1 MNYKEIGKRI
11 RELRTST
18 KTSKEALSGY
28 LGISEL
34 DLENIENGE
43 IDSLSSDI
51 VEKLSILYLCPPDY
65 ILLEEDEIKHK
76 VNFDFSKHDSK
87 GLANIVKV
95 FTIIKN
101 QIEMELLQS
110 LNESRDCKGGFC
122 EEPEVIIEKK
132 KNELLQKAKEWRL
145 ANH

>member
-11 RELRTST
+11 QELRTNT

-34 DLENIENGE
+34 DLENIENGKVN
-43 IDSLSSDI
+43 SLSSDI
-51 VEKLSILYLCPPDY
+51 VEKLSILYLCPPNY
-65 ILLEEDEIKHK
+65 ILLEEDELKHK
-76 VNFDFSKHDSK
+76 ANLDFSKHDSK
-87 GLANIVKV
+87 GLANIAKV

-110 LNESRDCKGGFC
+110 LGEPCVRKGDFC
-122 EEPEVIIEKK
+122 EEPDVLLEKK
-132 KNELLQKAKEWRL
+132 KNELLQKLEEWRL
-145 ANH
+145 AN